1 MISSMKFVTYL
12 SRILWVVVFVVVF
25 VFARRNDDLV
35 VLRVFPGLTWE
46 APLALVLLAAFA
58 LGALAG
64 VLACLSLWFRK
75 HREVLRLRRELRAKG
90 AELRAKP

>member
-1 MISSMKFVTYL
+1 MKFVTYL

-35 VLRVFPGLTWE
+35 VLRVIPGLTWE
-46 APLALVLLAAFA
+46 APLALALLVAFS

-64 VLACLSLWFRK
+64 VLACLSLWLRK